1 MQKLKKLLALL
12 PEIAV
17 KGSKEIEITGISSN
31 SKTVAPGN
39 LFIAKKGVS
48 RDGAQ
53 YIAEAIQAGASAVLT
68 DLFDP
73 FLPSHVTQILDS
85 DIRKVEAKLAAAY
98 YDFPSQ
104 HLFLAG
110 VTGTNGKTTSSFLI
124 RHILST
130 EEHPCGLIGTIE
142 WDLGRKIQP
151 ALYTTPDVI
160 TNHRLLREMLKEG
173 CVAAAMEVSSHA
185 LDQGRVEG
193 LKFDAAVFTN
203 LTQDHLDYH
212 KTMEQYGLAK
222 AKLFSMLTTESFAIL
237 NRDSPSWEL
246 MRKDC
251 KAEVFT
257 YGVNH
262 PCDLRAEEIELKAD
276 GTHFNL
282 HHFGRK
288 TKISSPLF
296 GHFNVYNVLAAI
308 GVALCYG
315 LEIEEIQKKLS
326 CFSQVPGRLE
336 KIPNGKD
343 LFVFVDYAHSEDAL
357 EKVLRT
363 LREIT
368 KKRLLV
374 VFGCG
379 GDRDQGKRPKMGSV
393 ATRFA
398 DFAVITNDNPRS
410 EDPQAIIEDILK
422 GCSDPSRYFVEPN
435 RRAAIEKAISLLT
448 PGDFLLIA
456 GKGHERYQIVGSIQH
471 PFDDREVV
479 SSLLT

>member
-1 MQKLKKLLALL
+1 MQKLKKLLSFL
-12 PEIAV
+12 PEVSV
-17 KGSKEIEITGISSN
+17 KGSKELEITGISSN

-39 LFIAKKGVS
+39 LFVAKKGIQ

-53 YIAEAIQAGASAVLT
+53 YIAEALQAGAIAILT

-73 FLPSHVTQILDS
+73 FLPSHVTQIIAA

-104 HLFLAG
+104 QLFLAG
-110 VTGTNGKTTSSFLI
+110 ITGTNGKTTTSFLI

-160 TNHRLLREMLKEG
+160 TNHRLLREMLNEG

-185 LDQGRVEG
+185 LDQGRVDG
-193 LKFDAAVFTN
+193 LEFDAAVFTN

-212 KTMEQYGLAK
+212 KTMHDYGLAK
-222 AKLFSMLTTESFAIL
+222 AKLFAMLPSSSIAIL
-237 NRDSPSWEL
+237 NRDSPGYE
-246 MRKDC
+246 MMKQAC
-251 KAEVFT
+251 KTDILT
-257 YGVNH
+257 YGVQH
-262 PCDLRAEEIELKAD
+262 PCDLQAENIELTSD
-276 GTHFNL
+276 GTWFTVKN
-282 HHFGRK
+282 
-288 TKISSPLF
+288 TKIHSPLF
-296 GHFNVYNVLAAI
+296 GQYNIYNVLAAI
-308 GVALCYG
+308 GVALTYG
-315 LEIEEIQKKLS
+315 LEMEEIQKKLS
-326 CFSQVPGRLE
+326 SFSQVPGRLE
-336 KIPNGKD
+336 KISNAKN
-343 LFVFVDYAHSEDAL
+343 LSIFVDYAHSEDAL
-357 EKVLRT
+357 ENVLKS

-368 KKRLLV
+368 KNRLLV

-393 ATRFA
+393 ATKFA
-398 DFAVITNDNPRS
+398 DFAVITSDNPRS
-410 EDPQAIIEDILK
+410 EDPHAIINEIVK
-422 GCSDPSRYFVEPN
+422 GCTDSSRYLVEAN
-435 RRAAIEKAISLLT
+435 RKAAIEKALSLLT
-448 PGDFLLIA
+448 PGDLLLIA
-456 GKGHERYQIVGSIQH
+456 GKGHERYQIVGSIQY